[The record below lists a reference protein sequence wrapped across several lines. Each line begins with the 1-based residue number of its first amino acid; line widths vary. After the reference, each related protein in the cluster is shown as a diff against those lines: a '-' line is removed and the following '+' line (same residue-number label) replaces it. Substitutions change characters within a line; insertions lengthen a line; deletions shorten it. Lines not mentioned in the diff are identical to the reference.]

1 MADDLRHDGYLSSK
15 LEGRLNPAKGGFGV
29 YAHERVCAGE
39 LLVVWGGSV
48 TDYETLITL
57 PAIKQIRSVQVEEDR
72 YLVSHST
79 NDPADYFNHC
89 CDPNAGLSGQI
100 ALVARRD
107 IEPGEEVCFD
117 YAMSDASPYDEFECE
132 CGLSACR
139 KRITGN
145 DWMLPELQERYAGN
159 FSPYIQ
165 RRIERLK
172 ASQQA
177 TAI

>member
-1 MADDLRHDGYLSSK
+1 MAERHDGYLSPK

-29 YAHERVCAGE
+29 YARERVYTGE

-48 TDYETLITL
+48 VDYDTLVAL

-79 NDPADYFNHC
+79 NDPADYFNHS
-89 CDPNAGLSGQI
+89 CDPNAGLAGQI
-100 ALVARRD
+100 ALVAMRD
-107 IEPGEEVCFD
+107 IQPGEEVCFD

-132 CGLSACR
+132 CGVLACR

-145 DWMLPELQERYAGN
+145 DWMNPELQERFAGN

-172 ASQQA
+172 VSLQESAM
-177 TAI
+177 

>member
-1 MADDLRHDGYLSSK
+1 MAERHDGYLSPK

-29 YAHERVCAGE
+29 YARKRVCAGE

-48 TDYETLITL
+48 VDYETLVAL

-79 NDPADYFNHC
+79 NDPADYFNHSC
-89 CDPNAGLSGQI
+89 EPNAGLAGQI
-100 ALVARRD
+100 ALVATRD
-107 IEPGEEVCFD
+107 VEPGEEVCFD

-132 CGLSACR
+132 CGAPNCR
-139 KRITGN
+139 GRITGN
-145 DWMLPELQERYAGN
+145 DWMNPELQERYAGR

-172 ASQQA
+172 ASEQESA
-177 TAI
+177 F

>member
-1 MADDLRHDGYLSSK
+1 MADERHNGYLSPK

-29 YAHERVCAGE
+29 YARQRVSTGE

-48 TDYETLITL
+48 VDFQTLKTL

-89 CDPNAGLSGQI
+89 CEPNAGLAGQI
-100 ALVARRD
+100 ALVALRD

-117 YAMSDASPYDEFECE
+117 YAMSDASSYDEFECE
-132 CGLSACR
+132 CGQPTCR
-139 KRITGN
+139 KLVTGN
-145 DWMLPELQERYAGN
+145 DWMLPDLQGRYAGH

-165 RRIERLK
+165 RRIERLRE
-172 ASQQA
+172 S
-177 TAI
+177 AI

>member
-1 MADDLRHDGYLSSK
+1 MAERRHDGCLSPK

-29 YAHERVCAGE
+29 YARERVYAGE

-48 TDYETLITL
+48 VDYETLIKL

-72 YLVSHST
+72 YLVSNST
-79 NDPADYFNHC
+79 NDPADYFNHS

-100 ALVARRD
+100 ALVALRN

-132 CGLSACR
+132 CGQPACR
-139 KRITGN
+139 KRVSGK
-145 DWMLPELQERYAGN
+145 DWMNQDLQERYAVY

-172 ASQQA
+172 APA
-177 TAI
+177 PAV

>member
-1 MADDLRHDGYLSSK
+1 MAERHDGYLSPK

-29 YAHERVCAGE
+29 YARDKVCTGE

-48 TDYETLITL
+48 VDYETLVTL

-72 YLVSHST
+72 YLVSNSI

-89 CDPNAGLSGQI
+89 CEPNAGLVGQVV
-100 ALVARRD
+100 LVAMRD

-132 CGLSACR
+132 CGGLNCR
-139 KRITGN
+139 RRITGN
-145 DWMLPELQERYAGN
+145 DWALPELQARYAGY

-172 ASQQA
+172 ASVSESGE
-177 TAI
+177 

>member
-1 MADDLRHDGYLSSK
+1 MAERHDGYLSPK

-29 YAHERVCAGE
+29 YARERVCTGE

-48 TDYETLITL
+48 VDYDTLVAL

-79 NDPADYFNHC
+79 NDPADYFNHSC
-89 CDPNAGLSGQI
+89 NPNAGLAGQI
-100 ALVARRD
+100 ALVAMRD
-107 IEPGEEVCFD
+107 IEPGDEVCFD

-132 CGLSACR
+132 CGVPTCR

-145 DWMLPELQERYAGN
+145 DWMNPELQERYAGS

-165 RRIERLK
+165 RRIERPK
-172 ASQQA
+172 VSMQESAM
-177 TAI
+177 